1 MKKIKHTKV
10 SMFDFF
16 QSLNKKY
23 TIKDIALSLNIR
35 TGTIKRWIEL
45 KSVPQYYYFDLKVCY
60 LTS

>member
-35 TGTIKRWIEL
+35 
-45 KSVPQYYYFDLKVCY
+45 
-60 LTS
+60 